1 MMSISS
7 ISHILRRSLF
17 AFALVLV
24 TLALPAFAQSVPNW
38 NVTLPAD
45 PGTATQAVSL
55 ASGIL
60 TVNRKFST
68 GSFHFAVPLKSVRS
82 ITEPYLYKKNWLI
95 DLHLTKKISA
105 VNTMN
110 AGMVQTMDTDEP
122 SLLFLNKADAAAGR
136 AYLLTRSGARP

>member
-1 MMSISS
+1 MRT
-7 ISHILRRSLF
+7 LRLSWRRLLTF
-17 AFALVLV
+17 AGIFV
-24 TLALPAFAQSVPNW
+24 TLSVPAFAQSVPNW

-45 PGTATQAVSL
+45 PGTATQAVRL
-55 ASGIL
+55 ASGVL
-60 TVNRKFST
+60 TVDRKFST
-68 GSFHFAVPLKSVRS
+68 GSFHFAVPLKSVTS

-110 AGMVQTMDTDEP
+110 AGMVQTLDTDEP

-136 AYLLTRSGARP
+136 AYLLARSGARS